1 MKHVRNQLF
10 TEINKLCFE
19 LDCSYNINCGGCCY
33 VAACLAEQLERVNIP
48 FKIIHYDEWSC
59 HYAIKVSDRYLNRCD
74 YEKREITEVLY
85 ENSEWLYDTYY
96 NYDSWNSSYNRKWN
110 LIVSTKIKSLFNKY
124 ANSRI

>member
-1 MKHVRNQLF
+1 MTRNQLF

-74 YEKREITEVLY
+74 YRKKEITEIPNWTSKDLFEYYRRGDWNWKYEPKNNRTVKNSIKSVFSKY
-85 ENSEWLYDTYY
+85 ENCRT
-96 NYDSWNSSYNRKWN
+96 
-110 LIVSTKIKSLFNKY
+110 
-124 ANSRI
+124 